1 MKQKGKCCSVR
12 NSVGFTLIE
21 ILVVVLIIGI
31 LAAIALPQYQKAVWR
46 SRLMAD
52 LASVVNIRNGYE
64 VFDMQNG
71 HYPRTIA
78 ELQSMDI
85 GLPSGTSVELDEDG
99 DFVIQ
104 TPNPDVRFVADGRDF
119 GLVYLEHD
127 LGETDTIT
135 VQTPA
140 HRYLYSATWVAYG
153 EGKCLVSQ
161 ANWKYCQIYC
171 GPNASYNENG
181 CNFKL

>member
-1 MKQKGKCCSVR
+1 MKDQRQYRSGGKSF
-12 NSVGFTLIE
+12 GFTLIE
-21 ILVVVLIIGI
+21 LLVVVLIIGI

-85 GLPSGTSVELDEDG
+85 GLPSGTTVELDEDG

-119 GLVYLEHD
+119 GLMYLEHD
-127 LGETDTIT
+127 LSATDRVTI
-135 VQTPA
+135 QTPA
-140 HRYLYSATWVAYG
+140 HRYTHAAAWVSYG
-153 EGKCLVSQ
+153 HGKCLVSQ
-161 ANWKYCQIYC
+161 ENWKYCQMFC
-171 GPNASYNENG
+171 GQNASYNDNG